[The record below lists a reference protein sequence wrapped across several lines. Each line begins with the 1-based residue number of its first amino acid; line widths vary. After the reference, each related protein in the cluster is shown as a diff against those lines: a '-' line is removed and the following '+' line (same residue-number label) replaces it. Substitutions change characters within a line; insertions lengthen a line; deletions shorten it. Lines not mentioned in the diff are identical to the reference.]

1 MLPPAISSE
10 PTVTAFDAW
19 RTWPT
24 TLAKLAC
31 MAASEASTLP
41 GSAWAVPAT
50 GCKSPWATW
59 LATSAR
65 ATGSAPNWRTML
77 RATVQA
83 TAALSTSASANA
95 LNITLKKLSASCI
108 ALWLAS

>member
-19 RTWPT
+19 RTCPT
-24 TLAKLAC
+24 TLAKLAW
-31 MAASEASTLP
+31 MAPSEASTLLRL
-41 GSAWAVPAT
+41 GLGGT
-50 GCKSPWATW
+50 GYRLQIALATW

-83 TAALSTSASANA
+83 TAGLSTKASAKA
-95 LNITLKKLSASCI
+95 VSITPEEPRL
-108 ALWLAS
+108 LA